1 MSIYYPMMMN
11 LSQRRCL
18 VIGGGAVA
26 ERKVA
31 SLLEAGGLVILVSPN
46 VTPRLAAMATTE
58 LIHHL
63 PRRYRRGDLRGAFLC
78 VVATNDRRLQKQI
91 WKEAKEQGVLAN
103 IADSAEACDFLVPSY
118 FRRGDLLVSI
128 STAGKSPALAKRIR
142 RDLEGRFGREFE
154 VLLEVLTSL
163 RPRILEEVKD
173 PKRRRSILERTGD
186 PDLLTLVRETDL
198 ESLPDRV
205 WAYLM
210 AV

>member
-173 PKRRRSILERTGD
+173 PKGRRSILERTGD

>member
-31 SLLEAGGLVILVSPN
+31 SLLDAGGLVILVSPN

-103 IADSAEACDFLVPSY
+103 IADSAETCDFLVPSY

>member
-1 MSIYYPMMMN
+1 M
-11 LSQRRCL
+11 
-18 VIGGGAVA
+18 A

>member
-58 LIHHL
+58 IIHHL

>member
-31 SLLEAGGLVILVSPN
+31 SLLDAGGLVILVSPN

-103 IADSAEACDFLVPSY
+103 IADSTEACDFLVPSY

>member
-11 LSQRRCL
+11 LSQKRCL

>member
-142 RDLEGRFGREFE
+142 RDMEGRFGREFE

>member
-103 IADSAEACDFLVPSY
+103 IADSAETCDFLVPSY

>member
-142 RDLEGRFGREFE
+142 RDMEGRFGREFE

-173 PKRRRSILERTGD
+173 PKGRRSILERTGD